1 MATIDKLQR
10 KMIFL
15 LPIIS
20 CFDAYCI
27 TYIEN
32 FPITLSFISIFF
44 ILALS
49 IFNVKTKI
57 KLYNL
62 ILFVLFLLALL
73 VSMIGNDVDINSTCL
88 YLFFFVAY
96 LFINNNLTDLE
107 MFKGLKCF
115 LFVINILAA
124 IAIIQ
129 FLSNFINIP
138 RLEIVLS
145 NHMVEGFNTGNY
157 VYISNFVIMRSHS
170 IFLEPSILSQYSA
183 FAIVISLILYSYKI
197 INKHFLISSLF
208 LNSIAII
215 CSISGTGLIILVLSI
230 IIYFLKN
237 FKYKKTKKYILI
249 FLIVLTIIITVL
261 PINIKKYIITRALE
275 VLNPQLS
282 GGMRFSYP
290 YIIMFKSWLFRP
302 FGFSPGNEAAA
313 ILKFQPSMLELQS
326 TLASGYAKLGVEL
339 GIFGLLIFLLMIL
352 SNTRKKNIYLI
363 TFLLLIN
370 FLGGNLLQTYFWI
383 FAIFLKNIN
392 YSCNAVGR
400 KTIINLNKDGG
411 AA

>member
-1 MATIDKLQR
+1 MKRFYFIALFAFIGIMGAQAQKVEFRQSQSRMLEPVQEVFVRPLVVDLKVLTDTRQETTW
-10 KMIFL
+10 
-15 LPIIS
+15 P
-20 CFDAYCI
+20 
-27 TYIEN
+27 
-32 FPITLSFISIFF
+32 FPD
-44 ILALS
+44 
-49 IFNVKTKI
+49 VKVTDMT
-57 KLYNL
+57 
-62 ILFVLFLLALL
+62 V
-73 VSMIGNDVDINSTCL
+73 
-88 YLFFFVAY
+88 
-96 LFINNNLTDLE
+96 TDLE

-237 FKYKKTKKYILI
+237 FK
-249 FLIVLTIIITVL
+249 
-261 PINIKKYIITRALE
+261 
-275 VLNPQLS
+275 
-282 GGMRFSYP
+282 
-290 YIIMFKSWLFRP
+290 
-302 FGFSPGNEAAA
+302 
-313 ILKFQPSMLELQS
+313 
-326 TLASGYAKLGVEL
+326 
-339 GIFGLLIFLLMIL
+339 
-352 SNTRKKNIYLI
+352 
-363 TFLLLIN
+363 
-370 FLGGNLLQTYFWI
+370 
-383 FAIFLKNIN
+383 
-392 YSCNAVGR
+392 
-400 KTIINLNKDGG
+400 
-411 AA
+411 